1 MRKLLSAAVL
11 TVIALGQSA
20 IGATT
25 IQGKIPVLEDELQ
38 HKDLKAD
45 IQRNVDLILFVYSH
59 TSAMLV
65 DGGELQLKPNLS
77 DTEFQKRIA
86 ELEAVADKRQ
96 SIYLYDLISGLYAAK
111 INATYPQGIFDAT
124 NPYAKKHI
132 EYSKKCFA
140 TAPQNCDVSAY
151 IGKYY
156 MTIQQSDLSKQWFE
170 KSSANGN
177 GYGTYLLANS
187 YAPVDKTK
195 AIELYDLAIQ
205 QNTQNGKVYLNP
217 LVEAEKRK
225 LTEQN

>member
-1 MRKLLSAAVL
+1 MRKLLSTAVI
-11 TVIALGQSA
+11 TVITLGQSVIA
-20 IGATT
+20 STT
-25 IQGKIPVLEDELQ
+25 IQGNIPVLEGELQ

-45 IQRNVDLILFVYSH
+45 IQRNADLLLFVYSH

-65 DGGELQLKPNLS
+65 DGAELKLKPNLS
-77 DTEFQKRIA
+77 DAEFQKRIA
-86 ELEAVADKRQ
+86 DLEAVADKRQ

-111 INATYPQGIFDAT
+111 LNATNPQGIFDAT

-140 TAPQNCDVSAY
+140 TAPKNCDVSAY

-156 MTIQQSDLSKQWFE
+156 MTIQQGDLSKQWLE

-187 YAPVDKTK
+187 YALVDKAK
-195 AIELYDLAIQ
+195 AIELYGLAIQ
-205 QNTQNGKVYLNP
+205 QNTKNGKAHLNP
-217 LVEAEKRK
+217 LVEAEKSK